1 MAPKRKITTDSSKK
15 SNAKRSV
22 RASSSST
29 DRDALVRDVVA
40 ELQPIVAEAVKQ
52 AMTSQTT
59 DDLPPPELLKETS
72 AAAVEPIDESC
83 LDDILGVGK
92 VSPGEPSAAHPLT
105 AHVPEKL
112 VFSIRA
118 GKYINLAELLP
129 VNDYNDVS
137 LNISSSG
144 KVEVNRRAKMVP
156 ITTTDQWTQAFMV
169 FSALYS
175 EHVPCEQNQLF
186 AYVSTVLSIAKTF
199 SLDSALQYDQDFR
212 QLKAKSKSL
221 RWDTIHQQLYL
232 VAAAKNVGKKHTFR
246 PPTTNQCPPGYCF
259 KYHSSGNCFRNNC
272 PFKHTCYKCQG
283 QHTAKTCQPRSNKP
297 KATTSNPSQ
306 PSQSSNHA

>member
-15 SNAKRSV
+15 SNTKRSV

-59 DDLPPPELLKETS
+59 DDLPPTELLKETS
-72 AAAVEPIDESC
+72 AAAVEPIDDC

-112 VFSIRA
+112 AFSIRA

-156 ITTTDQWTQAFMV
+156 ITTTDQWTQAFM
-169 FSALYS
+169 FFLL
-175 EHVPCEQNQLF
+175 CI
-186 AYVSTVLSIAKTF
+186 VSIFLVSKTSCSHTLVRFCLSQKH
-199 SLDSALQYDQDFR
+199 FR
-212 QLKAKSKSL
+212 
-221 RWDTIHQQLYL
+221 
-232 VAAAKNVGKKHTFR
+232 
-246 PPTTNQCPPGYCF
+246 
-259 KYHSSGNCFRNNC
+259 
-272 PFKHTCYKCQG
+272 
-283 QHTAKTCQPRSNKP
+283 
-297 KATTSNPSQ
+297 
-306 PSQSSNHA
+306 